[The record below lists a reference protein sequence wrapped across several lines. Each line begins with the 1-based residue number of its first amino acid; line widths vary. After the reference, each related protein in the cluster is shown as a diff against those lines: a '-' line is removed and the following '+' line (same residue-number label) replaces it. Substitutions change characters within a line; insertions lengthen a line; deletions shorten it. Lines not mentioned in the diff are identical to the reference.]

1 MGVVTINNI
10 RHHIITDAVMSPVR
24 PGLVVQWSWLRGNIC
39 YDTWH
44 VTRVRVTAAG
54 DIIRVMTSLDTLTA
68 GPMVGQRILGRH
80 WHAFIWPAF
89 IMINFP
95 FQDPI
100 IDDQN
105 ARLHS
110 FNDVRFI
117 KNPST
122 FGLKTFATS
131 CAAAAWRHQVGTY
144 LQNVW
149 MRT

>member
-1 MGVVTINNI
+1 
-10 RHHIITDAVMSPVR
+10 
-24 PGLVVQWSWLRGNIC
+24 
-39 YDTWH
+39 
-44 VTRVRVTAAG
+44 
-54 DIIRVMTSLDTLTA
+54 
-68 GPMVGQRILGRH
+68 
-80 WHAFIWPAF
+80 
-89 IMINFP
+89 MINFP

-131 CAAAAWRHQVGTY
+131 CAAAA
-144 LQNVW
+144 
-149 MRT
+149 